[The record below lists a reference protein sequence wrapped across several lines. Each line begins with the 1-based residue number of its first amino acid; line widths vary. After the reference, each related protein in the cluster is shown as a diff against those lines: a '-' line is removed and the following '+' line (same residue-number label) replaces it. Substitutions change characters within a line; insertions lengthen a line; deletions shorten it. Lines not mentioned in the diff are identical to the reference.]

1 MNGFAFIAAST
12 FTAVLAANWPA
23 AGTVTRAETTILA
36 APAAPVP
43 LTADW
48 ALHDCGVF
56 RIAAPDET
64 TLRRHDRMLIDRR
77 FTLHYGLTAR
87 DTNVAAEGQDYR
99 EVAVK
104 VGGKPALLRTSEFP
118 GTAEPYF
125 LSLVVPQAVKGKDG
139 QWRALEIHGRF
150 ANRDRRWLG
159 TYIVR
164 SVAFAPAANRNV

>member
-1 MNGFAFIAAST
+1 MNGFAFAAASA
-12 FTAVLAANWPA
+12 FTALLAANWPA
-23 AGTVTRAETTILA
+23 AGTVTADRMMVAV
-36 APAAPVP
+36 PPAPVP

-48 ALHDCGVF
+48 ATHDCGAF

-99 EVAVK
+99 EVAVR

-118 GTAEPYF
+118 GTVEPYF

-159 TYIVR
+159 SFIVR
-164 SVAFAPAANRNV
+164 SVAFAPAASRNV